1 MTFLHPEDNPGN
13 LKATMVFDMNS
24 AGLKHTLS
32 VLPQITNTICPQVVS
47 DSAPTSM
54 EQMGPNRNILHFPV
68 TDTRNNLYEYQSN
81 LYTYPL
87 GIRFTVSVVNTA
99 IGYNNQSL
107 DDKDN
112 FKITLSSSEAPLP
125 KSLAELVRNT
135 AFTGSDGRQGMW
147 TYDMDF
153 RLMQSTVG
161 PAVVNYLA
169 SLINGILAN
178 AASEADMRK
187 IPGFLEI
194 LKQGNQ
200 IW

>member
-1 MTFLHPEDNPGN
+1 
-13 LKATMVFDMNS
+13 
-24 AGLKHTLS
+24 
-32 VLPQITNTICPQVVS
+32 
-47 DSAPTSM
+47 
-54 EQMGPNRNILHFPV
+54 MGPNRNILHFPV

-153 RLMQSTVG
+153 
-161 PAVVNYLA
+161 
-169 SLINGILAN
+169 I
-178 AASEADMRK
+178 
-187 IPGFLEI
+187 
-194 LKQGNQ
+194 
-200 IW
+200 